1 MKTKTKTEQ
10 IYEELKREYGEYS
23 IPNKYLRKFAKELY
37 NYVFEEKGS
46 LVQVMALVDTFEI
59 GLLDDDIEVDIS
71 QGWFI
76 FNDIVHMLDANS
88 KNAER
93 LYETFLEFN
102 DFDVF
107 ELLMT
112 TYSKW
117 LTEDQKK
124 EIMEIAM
131 GHFDK
136 TLMKRFL

>member
-1 MKTKTKTEQ
+1 MKTKTEQ

-23 IPNKYLRKFAKELY
+23 IPNKYLREFAKELY

-71 QGWFI
+71 QGWFV
-76 FNDIVHMLDANS
+76 FNDIVHILDVNS
-88 KNAER
+88 ENAER
-93 LYETFLEFN
+93 LYKTFLEFN

-112 TYSKW
+112 TYSEW
-117 LTEDQKK
+117 LTEDKKK